1 MFAAQRKHH
10 VMPPLSALRMGVDW
24 HLKMKWD
31 NRAAFLWFLVTLVD
45 MPPLSLHRRAFVKW
59 AAAAPVFVTIA
70 SRAIV
75 QRAAAA
81 TGAETSIDVYRRIG
95 VRPFINARGTWT
107 YLSGSLE
114 LPEVR
119 RAMDAAAHHFVDMF
133 ELQHAVGKRLAE
145 LSGAESGMVTSGAA
159 GAMAVATAACIAGTD
174 PVKIWQ
180 LPDTTGLKHEVIM
193 F

>member
-1 MFAAQRKHH
+1 MPSCARLPTALLFALLFAQPCYTGS
-10 VMPPLSALRMGVDW
+10 MPPL
-24 HLKMKWD
+24 
-31 NRAAFLWFLVTLVD
+31 F
-45 MPPLSLHRRAFVKW
+45 PHRRAFVKW
-59 AAAAPVFVTIA
+59 AAAAPVLATIA
-70 SRAIV
+70 GRAIV

-81 TGAETSIDVYRRIG
+81 TGAEPSIDVYRRIG

-133 ELQHAVGKRLAE
+133 ELQRAVGKRLAE

-159 GAMAVATAACIAGTD
+159 GAMAVATAACIAGSD
-174 PVKIWQ
+174 PAKIWS
-180 LPDTTGLKHEVIM
+180 LPDNPGPKQIGRAH
-193 F
+193 